1 MKATTTHFN
10 LDFSQE
16 RAPLLY
22 CLAVQVFTT
31 DLAVLSSH
39 VGHKDLPLR
48 KEALTLCALPPGAKG
63 LLDGGG

>member
-1 MKATTTHFN
+1 MKATTIHFKS
-10 LDFSQE
+10 DSSQE
-16 RAPLLY
+16 RAPLSY
-22 CLAVQVFTT
+22 CIAVHIFTT

-48 KEALTLCALPPGAKG
+48 KEALTRCALPPVGEG